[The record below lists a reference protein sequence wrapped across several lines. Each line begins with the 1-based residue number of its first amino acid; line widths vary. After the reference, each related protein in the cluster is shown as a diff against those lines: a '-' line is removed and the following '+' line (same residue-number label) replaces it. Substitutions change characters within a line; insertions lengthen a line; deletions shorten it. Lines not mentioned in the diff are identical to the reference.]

1 MKETRNGP
9 RIILPNE
16 DSGSSAL
23 GGVQDSPGEEV
34 TGEQRLRPDR
44 DRVLRCP
51 KFEDDEGEVDI
62 GRQAPDSQGGP
73 ANNDPSSNTGERGP
87 GGDQDRLADNAIEM
101 VAAMADHATTAI
113 VVLATVVLAFDTN
126 DDIEMA
132 RAVGEA
138 RDFLVEVMKD
148 GTD

>member
-1 MKETRNGP
+1 
-9 RIILPNE
+9 
-16 DSGSSAL
+16 
-23 GGVQDSPGEEV
+23 
-34 TGEQRLRPDR
+34 
-44 DRVLRCP
+44 
-51 KFEDDEGEVDI
+51 
-62 GRQAPDSQGGP
+62 
-73 ANNDPSSNTGERGP
+73 
-87 GGDQDRLADNAIEM
+87 
-101 VAAMADHATTAI
+101 MADHATTAI